1 MQRKKAALNN
11 EEVAK
16 AFRALFRWNIEET
29 HPFKDLLQEAEET
42 NTTPL
47 EEVTIDTI
55 KMLRA
60 NGQGS
65 EANDLLQAYYH
76 NKREATE
83 QLSHEIRRQEEKKNY
98 MIRKRLGLCRWGDCD
113 EGAQQGKVY
122 CPLHQSID
130 NFYKV
135 LTKAIIRKRGEG
147 VCFNC
152 HNKRTPGAYLCPRCK
167 EQRRDFNKQYRYL
180 HQKICANKQIPA
192 AITDY
197 EGREVTL

>member
-1 MQRKKAALNN
+1 MRENFMQRKKAALNN

-83 QLSHEIRRQEEKKNY
+83 QLSHEI
-98 MIRKRLGLCRWGDCD
+98 
-113 EGAQQGKVY
+113 
-122 CPLHQSID
+122 
-130 NFYKV
+130 
-135 LTKAIIRKRGEG
+135 
-147 VCFNC
+147 
-152 HNKRTPGAYLCPRCK
+152 
-167 EQRRDFNKQYRYL
+167 
-180 HQKICANKQIPA
+180 
-192 AITDY
+192 
-197 EGREVTL
+197 